1 MAYDFGA
8 KNRNSLDDDL
18 YSGFDTGFSHDPNS
32 QAGHLGR
39 AGLGPVG
46 ATKLGALGHANAG
59 TLGQLHGLNK
69 GSKPSFNPGNAL
81 AGRGG
86 ITGRNVQGTA
96 RMMTAQG
103 TVGNQRPMTSIKGAG
118 FQSGASKTS
127 HPAFD
132 PLNQNRGPAPP
143 LVNKADDSPEER
155 AKQMERKVHR
165 LINQSALSRAKN
177 DMSAA
182 LDLAKDAAK
191 KERALCKFREGK
203 GLTEQ
208 INLDLTYSVG
218 FNLACLQHKSKMYSE
233 ALQTYGVIVKNKQ
246 YPQAGRLRVNM
257 GNIYYEQK
265 KYMNAI
271 KHYRMALDQIPNT
284 SKELRYKIMRNI
296 GHAFVR
302 LGQFHDAIDQYETVV
317 NEGHCEASGY
327 PDYTTAFNVLVRVCV
342 CVGLLVE
349 WEWVV
354 VFFVG
359 GQHGVVLVHL
369 CVGCQGTVTLFC
381 RQGISLFLVASTE
394 WYLCICVCWLSGNCY
409 SFFLSGNGDLFFFV
423 ATELLNFLF
432 FLLECTHGA

>member
-1 MAYDFGA
+1 MFSSLDTPSKDLSTGSFSYQINF
-8 KNRNSLDDDL
+8 KNMSYKNSLDDDL

-39 AGLGPVG
+39 AGLGQASGQAP
-46 ATKLGALGHANAG
+46 AHANKGALGP
-59 TLGQLHGLNK
+59 LHGLAK
-69 GSKPSFNPGNAL
+69 GKPSFNPVGTSL

-86 ITGRNVQGTA
+86 ITGRQVQGTGN

-103 TVGNQRPMTSIKGAG
+103 TVGNQRPMTSIGGAG
-118 FQSGASKTS
+118 FQSGSSKNA

-165 LINQSALSRAKN
+165 LINQSALAAAKN
-177 DMSAA
+177 DLQVA
-182 LDLAKDAAK
+182 LDIAKDAAK
-191 KERALCKFREGK
+191 KERALCKFRESK

-218 FNLACLQHKSKMYSE
+218 FNLACCQHKAKMYSE

-296 GHAFVR
+296 GHSFVR

-317 NEGHCEASGY
+317 NDGRPEASGY
-327 PDYTTAFNVLVRVCV
+327 P
-342 CVGLLVE
+342 GM
-349 WEWVV
+349 
-354 VFFVG
+354 FF
-359 GQHGVVLVHL
+359 
-369 CVGCQGTVTLFC
+369 
-381 RQGISLFLVASTE
+381 FLK
-394 WYLCICVCWLSGNCY
+394 
-409 SFFLSGNGDLFFFV
+409 SFFEINLKKKNFKLILVLLFFF
-423 ATELLNFLF
+423 LYLILC
-432 FLLECTHGA
+432 FLLF

>member
-1 MAYDFGA
+1 MYGS
-8 KNRNSLDDDL
+8 KSNGNSLDDDL

-39 AGLGPVG
+39 AGLGPVTG
-46 ATKLGALGHANAG
+46 QAPAHAQAG
-59 TLGQLHGLNK
+59 KLGQLHGLSK
-69 GSKPSFNPGNAL
+69 GKPTFNPVGTSL

-86 ITGRNVQGTA
+86 ITGRQVQGTA

-103 TVGNQRPMTSIKGAG
+103 TVGNQRPMTSIGGAG
-118 FQSGASKTS
+118 FQSGSSKTA

-165 LINQSALSRAKN
+165 LINQSALAAAK
-177 DMSAA
+177 DDLTVA
-182 LDLAKDAAK
+182 LDIAKDAAK

-218 FNLACLQHKSKMYSE
+218 FNLACCQHKAKMYSE

-296 GHAFVR
+296 GHSFVR

-317 NEGHCEASGY
+317 NDGRPEASGY
-327 PDYTTAFNVLVRVCV
+327 PGKA
-342 CVGLLVE
+342 
-349 WEWVV
+349 
-354 VFFVG
+354 
-359 GQHGVVLVHL
+359 
-369 CVGCQGTVTLFC
+369 LF
-381 RQGISLFLVASTE
+381 
-394 WYLCICVCWLSGNCY
+394 
-409 SFFLSGNGDLFFFV
+409 
-423 ATELLNFLF
+423 FLF
-432 FLLECTHGA
+432 FLCINNINLMMFLCCMFVHYVLLLSGLLLIPRCFFLVMTCVVTCARSHSTLNDNRLYFGVQRACLLLRSWGFRKDEKRFFTPSLCATTKIIR

>member
-327 PDYTTAFNVLVRVCV
+327 PDYTTAFNVLVRVCWLNGNGFLF
-342 CVGLLVE
+342 CFCQGNCCS
-349 WEWVV
+349 
-354 VFFVG
+354 FFV
-359 GQHGVVLVHL
+359 
-369 CVGCQGTVTLFC
+369 
-381 RQGISLFLVASTE
+381 LVASTE
-394 WYLCICVCWLSGNCY
+394 WYFCICVLVVRE
-409 SFFLSGNGDLFFFV
+409 LLLFFFVRERRLFFFVV
-423 ATELLNFLF
+423 ATELLNFPF
-432 FLLECTHGA
+432 FLLGCTHGA